1 PPHALP
7 ELPPRAHA
15 YRASAA
21 PSSHTA
27 ALSPDRSGPA
37 WPALPA
43 SLADS
48 PTHSVHASTRLLVYP
63 RPVRRL
69 TPSVSA
75 PPRAQS
81 RSESPAPDT
90 EMSALRGVSPRPLR
104 FASPILQVAPQEDA
118 ATAPF
123 VQNARLQF

>member
-63 RPVRRL
+63 RPVRRM

-81 RSESPAPDT
+81 RNESPGPNIERSAPR
-90 EMSALRGVSPRPLR
+90 EVSLQPQR
-104 FASPILQVAPQEDA
+104 FASPILQA
-118 ATAPF
+118 AF
-123 VQNARLQF
+123 